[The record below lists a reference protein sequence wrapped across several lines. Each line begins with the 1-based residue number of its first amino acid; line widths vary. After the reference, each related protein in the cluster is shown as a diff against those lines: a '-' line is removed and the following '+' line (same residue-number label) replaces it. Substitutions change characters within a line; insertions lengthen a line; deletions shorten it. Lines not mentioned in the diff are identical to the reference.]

1 MGLAQRPPR
10 RTGHSTGGVV
20 VVVVVVV
27 ERGVVSVY
35 KRETVAATTGC
46 LTTASSW

>member
-10 RTGHSTGGVV
+10 RTGHSTVG